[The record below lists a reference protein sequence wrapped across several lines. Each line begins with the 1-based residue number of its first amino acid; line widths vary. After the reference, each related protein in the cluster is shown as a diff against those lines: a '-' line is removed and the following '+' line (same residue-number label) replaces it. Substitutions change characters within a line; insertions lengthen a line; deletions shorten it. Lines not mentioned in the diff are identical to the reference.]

1 MKSKMNIKKIIYSLF
16 FLLIII
22 SHANSNES
30 FTFNVAEIE
39 IVEEGNKFLGKKGGT
54 AVTEN
59 NVIIYAEN
67 FEYDKLKNILYA
79 DTDVKIE
86 DKSKGII
93 IFADK
98 ITYLKNEEIV
108 FTEKKSKLIKKNI
121 TIDALSFN
129 FNRNLNRFVANK
141 SVRVED
147 KLNNYFAKSD
157 KITYLINYEKIITEG
172 ETTAVIKSKYNFFGS
187 DITILRNKNE
197 LFSNKKSKI
206 TDDKFT
212 QYEFTDFIY
221 FFEKEFLKAKNIVVI
236 SDNRL
241 PKGKTDITKFK
252 DGFFDLKNKN
262 YKASNT
268 SVKIKKNSF
277 DNSKNDPR
285 IKGISSESKNGVTK
299 IQKAIFTS
307 CEIKKNKCPP
317 WSIKA
322 EKITHDQNKK
332 QLIYDKAILQV
343 YNKPIMYFPK
353 FFHPDPTVERQS
365 GFLRPQLNSSE
376 ILGSSLNIPYFHI
389 LSDNKDLTFKPTLFD
404 SKIQMYHS
412 EYRQK
417 NLNSSFIADFNFV
430 KGYKSKTLNKKS
442 SLTHLFSKYDLDLNY
457 KNYVNSFLSIFIEKV
472 NNDTYLKVFDNNLFN
487 IDKNIKPKSNSTM
500 HSGIKL
506 ELDNSKFNFS
516 AGVDLFE
523 DLTIGKSSDKYEY
536 ILPYYNFS
544 SNILANNNGTIDF
557 ISSGS
562 NKLSDTNNLRSR
574 VINDININSYDFY
587 SKNGFKNDLNFYFK
601 NLNSLGKNDAKY
613 KSRPSME
620 IASIYEASSSLPLKK
635 INQNSVEYLEPK
647 VSFRINPGDMQ
658 NNSSNKRIIN
668 TDNIFDINRIG
679 SSDTFESGKS
689 LTIGIDYRKE
699 KKIINQL
706 STKDINNFFQL
717 NAATVLRDTQ
727 ENFIPTSSTLNKK
740 NSNLFG
746 SLKNHYYN
754 QNEAAILDSIKF
766 DYYFSIDSDLKN
778 LEYSSFNGKLNFDK
792 FTTSLNFIEEN
803 GL

>member
-1 MKSKMNIKKIIYSLF
+1 MNIKKIIYSLF
-16 FLLIII
+16 FLSIII

-252 DGFFDLKNKN
+252 DGFFDLK
-262 YKASNT
+262 
-268 SVKIKKNSF
+268 I
-277 DNSKNDPR
+277 
-285 IKGISSESKNGVTK
+285 
-299 IQKAIFTS
+299 
-307 CEIKKNKCPP
+307 
-317 WSIKA
+317 
-322 EKITHDQNKK
+322 
-332 QLIYDKAILQV
+332 
-343 YNKPIMYFPK
+343 
-353 FFHPDPTVERQS
+353 
-365 GFLRPQLNSSE
+365 
-376 ILGSSLNIPYFHI
+376 
-389 LSDNKDLTFKPTLFD
+389 
-404 SKIQMYHS
+404 
-412 EYRQK
+412 
-417 NLNSSFIADFNFV
+417 
-430 KGYKSKTLNKKS
+430 
-442 SLTHLFSKYDLDLNY
+442 
-457 KNYVNSFLSIFIEKV
+457 
-472 NNDTYLKVFDNNLFN
+472 
-487 IDKNIKPKSNSTM
+487 
-500 HSGIKL
+500 
-506 ELDNSKFNFS
+506 
-516 AGVDLFE
+516 
-523 DLTIGKSSDKYEY
+523 
-536 ILPYYNFS
+536 
-544 SNILANNNGTIDF
+544 
-557 ISSGS
+557 
-562 NKLSDTNNLRSR
+562 
-574 VINDININSYDFY
+574 
-587 SKNGFKNDLNFYFK
+587 
-601 NLNSLGKNDAKY
+601 
-613 KSRPSME
+613 
-620 IASIYEASSSLPLKK
+620 
-635 INQNSVEYLEPK
+635 
-647 VSFRINPGDMQ
+647 
-658 NNSSNKRIIN
+658 
-668 TDNIFDINRIG
+668 
-679 SSDTFESGKS
+679 
-689 LTIGIDYRKE
+689 
-699 KKIINQL
+699 KIIKQ
-706 STKDINNFFQL
+706 
-717 NAATVLRDTQ
+717 
-727 ENFIPTSSTLNKK
+727 
-740 NSNLFG
+740 
-746 SLKNHYYN
+746 
-754 QNEAAILDSIKF
+754 AIHR
-766 DYYFSIDSDLKN
+766 
-778 LEYSSFNGKLNFDK
+778 
-792 FTTSLNFIEEN
+792 
-803 GL
+803 